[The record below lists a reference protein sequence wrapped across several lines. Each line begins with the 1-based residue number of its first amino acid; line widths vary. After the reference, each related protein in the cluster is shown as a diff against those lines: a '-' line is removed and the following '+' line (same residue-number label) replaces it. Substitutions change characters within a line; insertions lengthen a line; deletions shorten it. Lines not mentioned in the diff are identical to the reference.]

1 MKLNKSLVTNFL
13 ALLLV
18 LLGLA
23 LDEPLRQYVLNTG
36 LFALSGGLTNW
47 LAIHMLFER
56 VPGFYGSGAIPLR
69 FEEFKRG
76 IRDLIMEQFFNRKNL
91 DRFFKDATEI
101 ADRLEIELKASI
113 HRLDLDIVFESLVD
127 AVMSSSLGGMLGMM
141 GGRNA
146 LNGLRDPFK
155 EKLEDYFEILFHTPS
170 FRRHLQDAVR
180 NSVESEAVLGK
191 LEAMID
197 ARLDEMTPQLVKQIV
212 QDMIREHLGWL
223 VIWGCVVGG
232 LLGLGF
238 TIFVQF

>member
-1 MKLNKSLVTNFL
+1 M
-13 ALLLV
+13 
-18 LLGLA
+18 
-23 LDEPLRQYVLNTG
+23 P
-36 LFALSGGLTNW
+36 
-47 LAIHMLFER
+47 
-56 VPGFYGSGAIPLR
+56 
-69 FEEFKRG
+69 
-76 IRDLIMEQFFNRKNL
+76 FFNRNNL

-101 ADRLEIELKASI
+101 SDRLEVELKASV
-113 HRLDLDIVFESLVD
+113 HRLDLDAVFESLVD
-127 AVMSSSLGGMLGMM
+127 AVMNSSLGSMLGMM
-141 GGRNA
+141 GGRSA

-155 EKLEDYFEILFHTPS
+155 EKLEDYFEILFHTPP

-197 ARLDEMTPQLVKQIV
+197 TRLDEMTPHLVKQIV

-238 TIFVQF
+238 TIVVHF